1 MKLTDLNCDM
11 GEGMDTDAGIMP
23 WISSANIACGFHAG
37 NLDTM
42 KATVALALQHQVAV
56 GAHPGFKD
64 KANFGRTEQQL
75 SENALF
81 DLVTEQVYLLQE
93 VCREAGCPLHHVKPH
108 GALYN
113 MAANDIVM
121 SAVIARAV
129 QSVNEKL
136 VLYGLSGSFL
146 ITEAAKL
153 GLRTASE
160 IFADRVYETNGSL
173 RNRKYPDALII
184 HEKDCLQQVLQMIL
198 EGTVKCIDG
207 NKIHLQ
213 ADTICLHGDGINAT
227 AFAKIIHL
235 TLKEHFIDIQAI

>member
-1 MKLTDLNCDM
+1 MKQTDLNCDM
-11 GEGMDTDAGIMP
+11 GEGMDTDASIMP
-23 WISSANIACGFHAG
+23 WISSANIACGYHAG
-37 NLDTM
+37 NRETM
-42 KATVALALQHQVAV
+42 KVTVALAMQYQVAV

-75 SENALF
+75 TENALF
-81 DLVTEQVYLLQE
+81 DLVTEQVYQLQT

-113 MAANDIVM
+113 MAARDMVM

-129 QSVNEKL
+129 QSVDEKL

-146 ITEAAKL
+146 IMEAAKL
-153 GLRTASE
+153 GLQTASE
-160 IFADRVYETNGSL
+160 VFADRAYENNGSL

-184 HEKDCLQQVLQMIL
+184 KEKDCLQQVLQMIL
-198 EGTVKCIDG
+198 EGTVESIEG
-207 NKIHLQ
+207 NTITLQ
-213 ADTICLHGDGINAT
+213 ADTICLHGDGINAA

-235 TLKEHFIDIQAI
+235 TLKEHHIDIQTI

>member
-1 MKLTDLNCDM
+1 MKQTDLNCDM

-160 IFADRVYETNGSL
+160 VFADRVYETNGSL

>member
-1 MKLTDLNCDM
+1 MKQTDLNCDM

-37 NLDTM
+37 NLETM
-42 KATVALALQHQVAV
+42 KATVAMALQYQVAV

-75 SENALF
+75 TENELF
-81 DLVTEQVYLLQE
+81 DLVTEQVYLLQK

-129 QSVNEKL
+129 QSVDEKL
-136 VLYGLSGSFL
+136 VLYGLRGSFL

-153 GLRTASE
+153 GLRTGSE
-160 IFADRVYETNGSL
+160 VFADRVYETNGSL
-173 RNRKYPDALII
+173 RNRKYRDALIN

-213 ADTICLHGDGINAT
+213 SDTICLHGDGINAT